1 MTRAFF
7 SGPSLISSLPCSYM
21 IDYDTIFKD
30 CFFTKKVVL
39 FSIKTFL
46 FMYESLTTIYDTTK
60 SKKG

>member
-1 MTRAFF
+1 MDHKIRRDNIFLFIITV
-7 SGPSLISSLPCSYM
+7 SKT

-46 FMYESLTTIYDTTK
+46 FMYESLTTIYDTIK